1 MLNNYLKIISFVFIF
16 MIFAVAI
23 GCSTNRQV
31 IHSVP
36 LCDCEP
42 GAETTWHRHEYDIIV
57 VPLSTGELL
66 IETET
71 GEKISKLVCGESYAR
86 AKGVKHNVINYND
99 YELVFVE
106 IELK

>member
-42 GAETTWHRHEYDIIV
+42 GAETTRDKYHEEYVCDAGAV
-57 VPLSTGELL
+57 CVPHLGHK
-66 IETET
+66 
-71 GEKISKLVCGESYAR
+71 GKLVLAT
-86 AKGVKHNVINYND
+86 N
-99 YELVFVE
+99 
-106 IELK
+106 